1 MLSAVLLVLL
11 ALAFYVFIP
20 DTEEAEVS
28 ASAALL
34 SDAEVSVSSDA
45 WQVFRPAN
53 QALPRHGLIFYPGG
67 FAEPVAYAP
76 LLRELSKAGYLVV
89 NTPAPLDLA
98 LLAPDKGLAVM
109 AAFPEIRSW
118 TIAGH
123 SLGGTM
129 AARFAGKYPDRIAG
143 LLLWAAYPMDD
154 PALSESD
161 LPATSIYGSAD
172 TFASVDEIEAG
183 KNNLPPAT
191 KYVLID
197 GADHYQ
203 FGSFASAPVNASIS
217 RQAQQQQIL
226 ATSLAALQEH
236 SRR

>member
-1 MLSAVLLVLL
+1 MTLKKWLRRVAVLSAVLVVLL
-11 ALAFYVFIP
+11 ALAFFISMP

-34 SDAEVSVSSDA
+34 SDADVSVSSDG

-67 FAEPVAYAP
+67 FADPIAYAP

-89 NTPAPLDLA
+89 NTPAPLNLA
-98 LLAPDKGLAVM
+98 LLAPDEGLAVM

-154 PALSESD
+154 PALSKSD

-183 KNNLPPAT
+183 KAACRLPQT
-191 KYVLID
+191 TY
-197 GADHYQ
+197 
-203 FGSFASAPVNASIS
+203 
-217 RQAQQQQIL
+217 
-226 ATSLAALQEH
+226 
-236 SRR
+236 